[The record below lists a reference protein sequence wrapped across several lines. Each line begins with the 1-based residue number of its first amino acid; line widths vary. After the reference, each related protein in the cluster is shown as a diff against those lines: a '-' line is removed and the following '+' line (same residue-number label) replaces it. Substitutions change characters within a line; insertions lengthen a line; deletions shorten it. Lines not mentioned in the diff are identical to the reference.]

1 MDLPFPGLNSPSAFT
16 TSTGIPYFMSTS
28 TQSMYYNN
36 SNIFQNDI
44 TTQTINQC
52 AEECDKMP
60 GCNAFHLERSPA
72 PSGNCKLKAI
82 QNFSP
87 GVQDARNNMYFKH
100 ILNSKPALKINRLTK
115 SSTEPSILFNN
126 GTYYYLNTDSTG
138 IVLRGV
144 VSNDMYEGMFNFEEN
159 ENSATKMKIVL
170 FSFTELKNIFGSSIS
185 IVRGPTITVIDG
197 TLYILFSMSTTSDD
211 ANMRMY
217 YTINSTTDVF
227 NKSLWSTPILIP
239 YPNSANPS
247 WAVDPFIFKLDA
259 NRYYLLF
266 SSKQFGNQ
274 IPNVNNP
281 QRIFISRITIDNTT
295 KRFSLLGLVRSISTP
310 NRFPGQFQLSPNLN
324 WEPTIN
330 SAPCVILNNN
340 RIFLI
345 YSTSFYTDSKS
356 SLGMLELSNIS
367 NDPTSERNWIK
378 RQISVFSSS
387 IPGNMNGI
395 GHCSFTKSGTKNY
408 IVFHAKVDPST
419 DYSVYAKEF
428 IFDTQG
434 IPFFGGP
441 LYKP

>member
-1 MDLPFPGLNSPSAFT
+1 MDLPFPGLNSPSTFT
-16 TSTGIPYFMSTS
+16 TSTGIPYFTSTG
-28 TQSMYYNN
+28 TQSMYYNS

-44 TTQTINQC
+44 TTQTVNQC

-60 GCNAFHLERSPA
+60 GCNAFHLDGSPA
-72 PSGNCKLKAI
+72 VNCKLKTI

-87 GVQDARNNMYFKH
+87 GAQDTTRSTMYFKH
-100 ILNSKPALKINRLTK
+100 VLNSKPALKINRVTK
-115 SSTEPSILFNN
+115 SSTEPSIWFNKDN

-138 IVLRGV
+138 IILRGV
-144 VSNDMYEGMFNFEEN
+144 VANDISEGMFNFDEN
-159 ENSATKMKIVL
+159 DNSATKTKIVL
-170 FSFTELKNIFGSSIS
+170 FSFTELKNTFGSSIS
-185 IVRGPTITVIDG
+185 TIRGPTITVIDN
-197 TLYILFSMSTTSDD
+197 TFYILFSMSTTSDD
-211 ANMRMY
+211 ANMKMY
-217 YTINSTTDVF
+217 YTINSTSDVF
-227 NKSLWSTPILIP
+227 NKSLWSTPILIS
-239 YPNSANPS
+239 YPS
-247 WAVDPFIFKLDA
+247 WAVDPFVFRLDA

-274 IPNVNNP
+274 IPTVNNP
-281 QRIFISRITIDNTT
+281 QKILISRITIDNTS
-295 KRFSLLGLVRSISTP
+295 KRFSLVGLVRSISTP
-310 NRFPGQFQLSPNLN
+310 NRFPNQYQQSQMLN

-330 SAPCVILNNN
+330 SAPCVIVNNN
-340 RIFLI
+340 RLFLV

-395 GHCSFTKSGTKNY
+395 GHCSFTKSGSKNY
-408 IVFHAKVDPST
+408 IIFHAKVDPST